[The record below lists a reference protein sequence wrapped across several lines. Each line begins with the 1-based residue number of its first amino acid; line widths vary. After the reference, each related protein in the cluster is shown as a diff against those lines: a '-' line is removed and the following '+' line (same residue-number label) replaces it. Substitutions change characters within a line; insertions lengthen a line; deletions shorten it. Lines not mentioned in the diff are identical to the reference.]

1 MKLHGVGG
9 MLIAAS
15 LMMMPSAHAAETLTI
30 NLNAS
35 HYLKI
40 DKPITR
46 IATGSA
52 EIIGIVELKPS
63 RNEILIVAKQ
73 AGSTSMLIW
82 TADGEITEYIVNVSP
97 EDKGQADMIERA
109 INLPH
114 VHVKKVGNRLMLS
127 GKVRNQYEREYAI
140 KTAQLYIGSA
150 TVTSINNSHSVGA
163 RRNTDFGEQ
172 IGTSVNVFENTNGG
186 NAGIIDL
193 LEIEFP
199 TQVRLE
205 AQIIEISVD
214 DAKSLGVQYY
224 ASTTADATDAEDAI
238 GAAGTFYG
246 GETWN
251 SERRKGFREF
261 KNNPVR
267 WFFANRAPINF
278 TINALVSKGKAKILS
293 RPNITTMS
301 GEPASIHI
309 GGEIPVPISDDGD
322 ITYEYKPYGVILK
335 IVPTVDANNKITSDV
350 TAIISN
356 LDYANSISIN
366 GTSVPGFRSRE
377 ANAVINVETGMTMAI
392 GGLIDSSESKN
403 IVKVPILGSIPI
415 LGEFFKHTQ
424 KSKDKRELMI
434 LITPTIVSDDM
445 PVPMTAPMEQ
455 WYDEGQQ
462 FADSR
467 NDVDLNA
474 PKEEPTD
481 EKDVTAPFEDAAK

>member
-1 MKLHGVGG
+1 MEFRKLKGLLV
-9 MLIAAS
+9 AAS
-15 LMMMPSAHAAETLTI
+15 LMLLPTPAQAAETLTI

-52 EIIGIVELKPS
+52 EIISIVELKPS

-82 TADGEITEYIVNVSP
+82 TADGEITEYLVNVSP
-97 EDKGQADMIERA
+97 EDKGQASMIEDA
-109 INLPH
+109 INLPN
-114 VHVKKVGNRLMLS
+114 VRVKKIGNRLLLS
-127 GKVRNQYEREYAI
+127 GRVRNQYEREYAI
-140 KTAQLYIGSA
+140 KTAQLYVGNV
-150 TVTSINNSHSVGA
+150 TVSSINNSHSVGA
-163 RRNTDFGEQ
+163 RRNTDVGEQ
-172 IGTSVNVFENTNGG
+172 INTSVSVFENTGTGG
-186 NAGIIDL
+186 AGGAGIIDL

-301 GEPASIHI
+301 GEAASIHI

-434 LITPTIVSDDM
+434 LITPTIVSDDV

-462 FADSR
+462 FADER
-467 NDVDLNA
+467 NDVDLNEG
-474 PKEEPTD
+474 K
-481 EKDVTAPFEDAAK
+481 KR